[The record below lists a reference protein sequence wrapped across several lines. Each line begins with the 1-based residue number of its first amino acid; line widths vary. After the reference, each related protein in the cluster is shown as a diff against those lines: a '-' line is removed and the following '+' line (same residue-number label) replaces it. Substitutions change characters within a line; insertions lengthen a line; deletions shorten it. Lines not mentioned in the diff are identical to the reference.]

1 MRKWFNTFTTRQFGN
16 PSGLF
21 GRFIGNGMA
30 KRNIYHAQWTVSL
43 LDIQPQ
49 QRVLEIGFGP
59 GVSTQIVAEK
69 ASQGFVAGIDHSQ
82 TMIQAAS
89 QRNAKAI
96 QTGRMELKQGEVGS
110 LPYPDESFD
119 IVLSLHSIYFWQ
131 NPVECLREIKRVL
144 RPDGRLAI
152 TIQPKDKWV
161 QNVDDKVMT
170 LYFGKDLASMFSEA
184 GYRNVRVQI
193 PPAEDRKSLE
203 CVIGEK

>member
-131 NPVECLREIKRVL
+131 NPVECLQEIKRVL

-152 TIQPKDKWV
+152 TIQPKDQWV

-170 LYFGKDLASMFSEA
+170 LYFGKDLESMFSEA

>member
-1 MRKWFNTFTTRQFGN
+1 MRKRFSTFATRQFGN

-21 GRFIGNGMA
+21 GKFIGNGMA
-30 KRNIYHAQWTVSL
+30 KRNIYDAQWTVSL

-49 QRVLEIGFGP
+49 QHVLEIGFGP

-89 QRNAKAI
+89 QRNAQAI
-96 QTGRMELKQGEVGS
+96 QSGRMELKQGDVAS

-131 NPVECLREIKRVL
+131 DPLGCLKEIRRVL
-144 RPDGRLAI
+144 KSSGTVAI
-152 TIQPKDKWV
+152 TILPKDKWR
-161 QNVDDKVMT
+161 QKLDTNAMT
-170 LYFGKDLASMFSEA
+170 LYFGKDIASMFSEA
-184 GYRNVRVQI
+184 GFRNVHMEV
-193 PPAEDRKSLE
+193 PPAADRKSLE
-203 CVIGEK
+203 CVIGAK

>member
-1 MRKWFNTFTTRQFGN
+1 MRKRFSTFVTKQFGQ

-30 KRNIYHAQWTVSL
+30 KRNVYDAQWTVSL

-89 QRNAKAI
+89 QRNAQAI
-96 QTGRMELKQGEVGS
+96 QTGRMELKQGEVAS

-119 IVLSLHSIYFWQ
+119 TALSLHSIYFWQ
-131 NPVECLREIKRVL
+131 NPLDCLREIRRVL
-144 RPDGRLAI
+144 RPDGMLAI
-152 TIQPKDKWV
+152 TILPKDKWV
-161 QNVDDKVMT
+161 QNVDDGVMT
-170 LYFGKDLASMFSEA
+170 LYFGKDLASMFSEV
-184 GYRNVRVQI
+184 GYRNVHVQI

-203 CVIGEK
+203 CVIGAK

>member
-21 GRFIGNGMA
+21 GKFIGNGMA

-203 CVIGEK
+203 CVIGVK

>member
-30 KRNIYHAQWTVSL
+30 KRNIYDAQWTVSL

-203 CVIGEK
+203 CVIGVK

>member
-1 MRKWFNTFTTRQFGN
+1 MRKRLSTFVTKQFGH
-16 PSGLF
+16 PSGLV

-30 KRNIYHAQWTVSL
+30 KRNVYDAQWTVSL

-89 QRNAKAI
+89 QRNAQAL
-96 QTGRMELKQGEVGS
+96 QTGRMELKQGEVAS

-119 IVLSLHSIYFWQ
+119 TALSLHSIYFWQ
-131 NPVECLREIKRVL
+131 NPVECLREIKRIL
-144 RPDGRLAI
+144 RPDGTLAI
-152 TIQPKDKWV
+152 TILPKDKWR
-161 QNVDDKVMT
+161 QNVDVNVMN

-184 GYRNVRVQI
+184 GYRNVLVHI

-203 CVIGEK
+203 CVIGVK

>member
-1 MRKWFNTFTTRQFGN
+1 MRKRFNTFATRQFGN

-21 GRFIGNGMA
+21 GKFIGNGMA
-30 KRNIYHAQWTVSL
+30 RRNIYDAQWTVSL

-69 ASQGFVAGIDHSQ
+69 ASQGFVAGIDHSPA
-82 TMIQAAS
+82 MIQAAS
-89 QRNAKAI
+89 QRNAQAI
-96 QTGRMELKQGEVGS
+96 QTGRMELKQGEVAS

-119 IVLSLHSIYFWQ
+119 IALSLHSIYFWE

-144 RPDGRLAI
+144 RPDGMLAI
-152 TIQPKDKWV
+152 TILPKDKWV
-161 QNVDDKVMT
+161 QNVDDNVMT

-184 GYRNVRVQI
+184 GYRKVRVQI
-193 PPAEDRKSLE
+193 PPVEDRKSLE
-203 CVIGEK
+203 CVIGVK

>member
-21 GRFIGNGMA
+21 GKFIGNGMA

-152 TIQPKDKWV
+152 TIRPKDKWV

>member
-1 MRKWFNTFTTRQFGN
+1 MRKRFSTFVTKQFGH

-21 GRFIGNGMA
+21 GKFIGNGMA
-30 KRNIYHAQWTVSL
+30 KRNIYDAQWTVSV

-59 GVSTQIVAEK
+59 GVSTQLVAEK

-82 TMIQAAS
+82 TMVQAAS
-89 QRNAKAI
+89 QRNAQAI
-96 QTGRMELKQGEVGS
+96 RTGRMELKQGEVGS

-119 IVLSLHSIYFWQ
+119 VALSLHSIYFWQ

-144 RPDGRLAI
+144 KPGGILAI
-152 TIQPKDKWV
+152 TILPKNKWV
-161 QNVDDKVMT
+161 QDLDPNAMT
-170 LYFGKDLASMFSEA
+170 LYFGNDIASMFSEA

-203 CVIGEK
+203 CVIGVK

>member
-21 GRFIGNGMA
+21 GKFIGNGMA